1 MNADWIKMENNNHS
15 KKSLAIT
22 VNGVDKV
29 ASPVNVALFGL
40 SLDSWSTSAQ
50 FMAVSSGVMT
60 CYLIYG
66 YIQVSRHFIAFI

>member
-1 MNADWIKMENNNHS
+1 MENNDHS

-29 ASPVNVALFGL
+29 PPPVSVTLFGL

-50 FMAVSSGVMT
+50 FMTVSSGVMA

-66 YIQVSRHFIAFI
+66 YIQVKLYLLAFTQFFYRT